1 MKGVNSRCIGMNR
14 KPGPK
19 KNRTPIS
26 LWLAYV
32 VRKLKSF
39 QDELEEMEA
48 SELEEMAASGT
59 TQIMPIATNADV
71 SCSDREPESDKE
83 QSQSTSENADDS
95 MAGHYTPPAGCALG
109 KYFKDLE
116 LAVSMSNRV

>member
-1 MKGVNSRCIGMNR
+1 
-14 KPGPK
+14 
-19 KNRTPIS
+19 
-26 LWLAYV
+26 
-32 VRKLKSF
+32 
-39 QDELEEMEA
+39 ME
-48 SELEEMAASGT
+48 ASGT

-71 SCSDREPESDKE
+71 SYSDREPESDKE

-95 MAGHYTPPAGCALG
+95 MAGHYTPPAGCAPG